1 MSDGGAES
9 PAVARD
15 PQEIAEEAARVFS
28 AEDRGTFF
36 IGSEL
41 VEVGPG
47 RAVVSLEIK
56 AHHLNSAKVCH
67 GGFVFAL
74 ADSALGFASCS
85 YGVQTLAQHA
95 DIHWLKPGLEGDRLV
110 ATAAEV
116 SRGGRTGVY
125 DIAVTNQHGELVAS
139 VRGMTRS
146 TGLPVGAGIK
156 RK

>member
-1 MSDGGAES
+1 MHD
-9 PAVARD
+9 AVKRT
-15 PQEIAEEAARVFS
+15 PQQIAEEAARVFS

-41 VEVGPG
+41 VSIGPG
-47 RAVVSLEIK
+47 RAVVRLEIA

-67 GGFVFAL
+67 GGFIFAL

-85 YGVQTLAQHA
+85 HGIQTLAQHA
-95 DIHWLKPGLEGDRLV
+95 DIHWLKPGREGDVLT
-110 ATAAEV
+110 ATASEV
-116 SRGGRTGVY
+116 SLSGRTAVY
-125 DIAVTNQHGELVAS
+125 DIAVTNQDGELVAT

-156 RK
+156 KN

>member
-1 MSDGGAES
+1 MHDAKPREAG
-9 PAVARD
+9 VRD
-15 PQEIAEEAARVFS
+15 PQEIAEEAARIFS
-28 AEDRGTFF
+28 VQDRGTFF

-41 VEVGPG
+41 AEIGPG
-47 RAVVSLEIK
+47 RAVMRLKIG

-85 YGVQTLAQHA
+85 HGTQTLAQHA
-95 DIHWLKPGLEGDRLV
+95 DIHWLKPGREGDILT
-110 ATAAEV
+110 ATASEV
-116 SRGGRTGVY
+116 SRSGRTAVY
-125 DIAVTNQHGELVAS
+125 DVAVTNQDGELVAT

-146 TGLPVGAGIK
+146 TGLPVGAGIE